1 MFPKRRRVTAR
12 RDFDNESAGR
22 REVVAIFK
30 NRNFVPTGASNPR
43 QAHKEKGSQALLAES
58 DLLDAAF
65 AEFHILILAEAW
77 ASSAS
82 LAFKIDGT
90 TLASSSSSRRINR

>member
-1 MFPKRRRVTAR
+1 MFPKGYCVTVR
-12 RDFDNESAGR
+12 HDFDNESAGR

-43 QAHKEKGSQALLAES
+43 QANRQKGSEALPAES
-58 DLLDAAF
+58 DLLDAPF
-65 AEFHILILAEAW
+65 SEFHILILVEG
-77 ASSAS
+77 SAS
-82 LAFKIDGT
+82 PASLPFKIDGT